1 MDEELIEYIKQLM
14 YSDLQQTEYQLTLD
28 ELINLGYNVDILE
41 DNWKGIYT
49 EQELV
54 EILLKQ
60 KEQIF
65 TTTPVIPKT
74 KKEIIKVH

>member
-60 KEQIF
+60 KEQAF
-65 TTTPVIPKT
+65 TTTPIIPKN
-74 KKEIIKVH
+74 KKEIIKVR

>member
-1 MDEELIEYIKQLM
+1 MNEKLYF
-14 YSDLQQTEYQLTLD
+14 DLQQTEYQLTLD
-28 ELINLGYNVDILE
+28 ELISLGYNVDILE
-41 DNWKGIYT
+41 DNWQGIYT

-60 KEQIF
+60 KEQSF

-74 KKEIIKVH
+74 KKEIIKVR